1 MARVLVVDDD
11 ADGSELL
18 AEILQGAG
26 HDVRA
31 VTDPLAALREIE
43 RFAPEVAIID
53 IGLPGMDGYELAQQ
67 ARDLAPQCRLIA
79 LSGYTA
85 GSARG
90 DTTVTAFDQHL
101 VKPVD
106 RATLLRA
113 IASS

>member
-1 MARVLVVDDD
+1 MTRVLVVDDD
-11 ADGSELL
+11 VDGSELL
-18 AEILQGAG
+18 AEILQTAG
-26 HDVRA
+26 HEVRA
-31 VTDPLAALREIE
+31 VNDPVAALHEIE
-43 RFAPEVAIID
+43 RFAPDVAIID
-53 IGLPGMDGYELAQQ
+53 IGLPGMDGYELARQVRERAQ
-67 ARDLAPQCRLIA
+67 ECRLIA

-113 IASS
+113 ITSR